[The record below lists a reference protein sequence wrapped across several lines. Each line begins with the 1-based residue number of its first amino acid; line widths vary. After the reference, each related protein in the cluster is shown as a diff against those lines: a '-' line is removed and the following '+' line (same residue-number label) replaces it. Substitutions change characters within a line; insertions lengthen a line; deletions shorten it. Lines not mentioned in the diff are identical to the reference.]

1 MKTFETPDAGAT
13 GASATLVEPH
23 PPSPPAVT
31 SRSVFRDLRDV
42 LTDVI
47 EYRELLVELTRRDLR
62 IRYKQAVMGLA
73 WAVITPLILVLS
85 GVIVR
90 YAFSAGQVVPR
101 AAVAGLA
108 VKALGWSFFVGAL
121 GFGTTSLTAN
131 LQLVTKTYFPRELL
145 PLATLLTQIVD
156 LGVGAAVLV
165 VALPIAGVG
174 SLGGLVW
181 LPLLVVLLVLLTTA
195 ACLLASAANV
205 FFRDARYIVQLA
217 TSFGVFFTP
226 VFFNLD
232 MWGERGARLLVLNP
246 VAPILEGARLAL
258 IDGHD
263 LRVPIVSAS
272 GALQWSPWYLIYA
285 GAFAAISALFAAVV
299 FHRAE
304 SRFAEL
310 V

>member
-1 MKTFETPDAGAT
+1 MSARTTPV
-13 GASATLVEPH
+13 LRHP
-23 PPSPPAVT
+23 PPSPVT
-31 SRSVFRDLRDV
+31 APRSVLGDLREVFADIV
-42 LTDVI
+42 

-145 PLATLLTQIVD
+145 PLASLLTQLVD
-156 LGVGAAVLV
+156 LGVGAAVLA
-165 VALPIAGVG
+165 VALPLAGVG
-174 SLGGLVW
+174 AWSGLVW
-181 LPLLVVLLVLLTTA
+181 LPLLVLLLVVLTTA
-195 ACLLASAANV
+195 ACLLASCANV
-205 FFRDARYIVQLA
+205 FFRDAKYIVQLA

-246 VAPILEGARLAL
+246 VAPVLEGARLAL
-258 IDGHD
+258 VDGHD
-263 LRVPIVSAS
+263 LRVAIVSAS
-272 GALQWSPWYLIYA
+272 GALQWSPWYLVYA
-285 GAFAAISALFAAVV
+285 AAFAALSAVLSAVL